1 MALIESGKF
10 APKRQGKELASDAFA
25 KQKLIEKELE
35 KKTLVIMSEGTS
47 VAAAAGQAY
56 VLDAC
61 ALLAFLGNEP
71 GAHVVKSLLTDTS
84 NVCMVHAINLC
95 EVYYDLLRQNDAQ
108 FARERLQP
116 WWLRYTST
124 ERDGRTVLAT
134 SRQVKSKSG
143 KISLADCFALALA
156 IRSGATL
163 VTSDHHEFD
172 RIDALGICPILF
184 IR

>member
-1 MALIESGKF
+1 
-10 APKRQGKELASDAFA
+10 
-25 KQKLIEKELE
+25 
-35 KKTLVIMSEGTS
+35 MSEGTS
-47 VAAAAGQAY
+47 IVAAAGQAY

-71 GAHVVKSLLTDTS
+71 GADVVKSLLTDTS

-95 EVYYDLLRQNDAQ
+95 EVYYDLLRQNNVQ
-108 FARERLQP
+108 FAQQA
-116 WWLRYTST
+116 
-124 ERDGRTVLAT
+124 VAT
-134 SRQVKSKSG
+134 LVAVGVQVRNDMDEPIWQQAGNLKVNPG

-156 IRSGATL
+156 IHSGATL

-172 RIDALGICPILF
+172 RIDALDICPILF

>member
-1 MALIESGKF
+1 
-10 APKRQGKELASDAFA
+10 
-25 KQKLIEKELE
+25 
-35 KKTLVIMSEGTS
+35 MSEVTTN
-47 VAAAAGQAY
+47 ATAAGQVY

-61 ALLAFLGNEP
+61 TLLAFLGNEP
-71 GAHVVKSLLTDTS
+71 GANVVKPLLTDTS

-95 EVYYDLLRQNDAQ
+95 EVYYDLLRQNDVQ
-108 FARERLQP
+108 FAQQAVATL
-116 WWLRYTST
+116 
-124 ERDGRTVLAT
+124 LAAGV
-134 SRQVKSKSG
+134 QVRNDMDEPFWQQAGNLKVNPG

-156 IRSGATL
+156 IRNGATL